1 MKRNI
6 AKRKQR
12 SKEATKTTGF
22 APSPVSGII
31 CLLSPTCVLVLPIRT
46 RTACFFF
53 PVIMQATSHKPS
65 ILSFRLSLSRDT
77 RREETMSCSIER
89 VVDGHVIVLRGT
101 INTRW
106 PFCSSR
112 LFPSRCH
119 VPSSVCAMRLVTYQ
133 AAQHGVRPGWRTRRR
148 LSELAQQE
156 KERRAVIDSPLPFPV
171 AFLFPQPWP
180 GSLTCPLLGERA
192 SFVFAPPRDAPR
204 DAWAPSLPCEPGC
217 PRHGRA
223 ARRSRGKE
231 DQGWALNIYPICLRA
246 SSFPVRRRGRT
257 VCVSPPTYICSTCK
271 YTYKTGCT
279 AGLCANTDGRGRH
292 RTGEI

>member
-156 KERRAVIDSPLPFPV
+156 KERRGGDRFAL
-171 AFLFPQPWP
+171 AFSRRLSFSTALARQPYVSVT
-180 GSLTCPLLGERA
+180 GREG
-192 SFVFAPPRDAPR
+192 VFR
-204 DAWAPSLPCEPGC
+204 LC
-217 PRHGRA
+217 
-223 ARRSRGKE
+223 
-231 DQGWALNIYPICLRA
+231 A
-246 SSFPVRRRGRT
+246 SS
-257 VCVSPPTYICSTCK
+257 
-271 YTYKTGCT
+271 
-279 AGLCANTDGRGRH
+279 
-292 RTGEI
+292 